1 MLIAKGKILGMK
13 RLRIDERGVFNVF
26 PEASVNTETESSL
39 ELDSLRI
46 FTGGL
51 FQQSLG
57 DLTVG
62 KLNLNLTDD
71 FVVNAYGTADV
82 CGISVQVS
90 NVLYRL
96 KFQIM

>member
-1 MLIAKGKILGMK
+1 M
-13 RLRIDERGVFNVF
+13 FNVF
-26 PEASVNTETESSL
+26 PEASVNTEIESSL

-71 FVVNAYGTADV
+71 MVVNAYGRADV

-90 NVLYRL
+90 NVLKQYNIVFNFSKRYTWIIL
-96 KFQIM
+96 HKSLAGQVKT

>member
-1 MLIAKGKILGMK
+1 M
-13 RLRIDERGVFNVF
+13 FNVF
-26 PEASVNTETESSL
+26 PEASVNTEIESSL

-71 FVVNAYGTADV
+71 MVVNAYGKADV
-82 CGISVQVS
+82 GGISVQVS
-90 NVLYRL
+90 NVLKQYGIVFNLSKRYTWVML
-96 KFQIM
+96 HKSLAGQVKT